1 MAHGPVILH
10 RSAVRHLG
18 TSPPCILPRSWDAP
32 NCLPGS
38 PCPDPIVGTKA
49 VHLAATI
56 ISSIPPAM
64 FILVSASLPNM
75 IAADG
80 LDILLAICKP
90 HYGATAFK
98 AQIQAATDLCL
109 HHIPVLTHMSQ
120 LQLALNN
127 HLQGLALLK
136 QHGEQFGD
144 AMIRAGLM
152 TLVDAR
158 AASQAR

>member
-1 MAHGPVILH
+1 
-10 RSAVRHLG
+10 
-18 TSPPCILPRSWDAP
+18 
-32 NCLPGS
+32 
-38 PCPDPIVGTKA
+38 
-49 VHLAATI
+49 
-56 ISSIPPAM
+56 
-64 FILVSASLPNM
+64 M

-90 HYGATAFK
+90 HYGATAIK

-109 HHIPVLTHMSQ
+109 HHIPVLTHLSQ

-127 HLQGLALLK
+127 HLQGLHVACLK

-152 TLVDAR
+152 TLVRPLKLADEIKVATDCLEVAWKEQEESLQLLTSLPSSKNGPQR
-158 AASQAR
+158 G